1 MKVIIKK
8 ELANLSEVDSVM
20 DVADGYARNYLLPRG
35 IALRATKGAVAAG
48 AKRIT
53 LREKALEARRH
64 EFEAMAKKLSEV
76 TVEISADAGEEGKL
90 FGSVTTQDIAEAINS
105 AAGIEV
111 EKKKIELSAPIKMIG
126 DYNAKIK
133 IYKDISAQVRV
144 KVVATSKE

>member
-64 EFEAMAKKLSEV
+64 EFEAMAKKLSDV
-76 TVEISADAGEEGKL
+76 TVEIAADAGEEGKL
-90 FGSVTTQDIAEAINS
+90 FGSVTTQDIVEAIS
-105 AAGIEV
+105 STAGIEV
-111 EKKKIELSAPIKMIG
+111 EKKKVELSAPIKMIG

-144 KVVATSKE
+144 KVVATPKE